1 MIAISGAGVDCAANH
16 LVEQVPT
23 TDPRTSVGDI
33 LTRLGGQHFD
43 SLEAIYVLDNRRHL
57 LGFIPVIKLLILPPQ
72 VLADEVM
79 SLQLPA
85 ANPRDDQER
94 VAGLAVEYGLAE
106 IPVIDDKG
114 QFMGVVPAQ
123 ALISILRKE
132 HIEDLNRLVGIT
144 NETSQARQALEAPPS
159 KRAIDR
165 LPWLLVGLLG
175 SVLATF
181 VVSRFE
187 NALANQVSIAF
198 FVPGIVYLADAIG
211 TQTEAIAVRGIS
223 LSHSPL
229 PRLLTG
235 ELRTGL
241 LIGLALAG
249 MSFPLVVFGFH
260 DPKLAFCVA
269 ATIAIAGTVA
279 TTVGLLFPWVL
290 YRLGKDPAFGSGPV
304 ATIIQDVLSLWIYF
318 MIVQWVLV

>member
-1 MIAISGAGVDCAANH
+1 MIAISGLGVDCAANH

-33 LTRLGGQHFD
+33 LARLGGQHFD

-94 VAGLAVEYGLAE
+94 VAGLAVEYGLTE
-106 IPVIDDKG
+106 IPVIDDQG

-123 ALISILRKE
+123 ALIAILRKE
-132 HIEDLNRLVGIT
+132 HIEDLNRLVGIM
-144 NETSQARQALEAPPS
+144 NETSQARQALEAPPT

-229 PRLLTG
+229 TRLLTG

-260 DPKLAFCVA
+260 DTKLAFCVA

-279 TTVGLLFPWVL
+279 TTVGLLFPWIL
-290 YRLGKDPAFGSGPV
+290 HRLGKDPAFGSGPV